1 VSNPAYDAGATR
13 PVSPRRSF
21 ALGVACVA
29 TLLAIVAVWLLGRI
43 GGSFVTRAFT
53 DIVET
58 LVALGAAILCW
69 RASRARSGRDRL
81 GWMLLG
87 GAALSW
93 GAGQVVWSYIELVQR
108 AHPFPSPADL
118 FSVVSFAFSVAGLLA
133 FGASPSGLAERLR
146 AVLDG
151 LITWSSVF
159 FLGWGLVLGAAYH
172 AGAQSLVSIL
182 VSMAYPAFDLVLVA
196 VAVSVA
202 RRARSPGPF
211 AFIAAGILCMAASDS
226 FSAYEALRHASSSA
240 GLVDLGWVAGFLLVS
255 LGSLWRDGESEAAA
269 GHGRLRGF
277 LPYAALP
284 PAMTIVA
291 VRTAQGQA
299 MDPVLAWMGL
309 FLMVLVLSRQ
319 MLALHDNR
327 MLARRIER
335 KYEARTADLARS
347 EERFRTLVQ
356 NSSDV
361 VLLLDE
367 DLKIGYTTGSSSP
380 ILGRAPGDLAGLS
393 FADLLDPT
401 ERDRVEAALRE
412 TVAHSGVSAKLE
424 HRLRRSGGGWSQSET
439 IVSNLLDTPGIGALV
454 LTVRDVTQRKGL
466 EDQLR
471 ELAFH
476 DPLTGLPNR
485 TLFQERLGESLERW
499 RSMGEPCAVMLL
511 DLDNFKYVNDS
522 LGHAVGDELLK
533 QVAERIT
540 LAVRA
545 EDTVARAGGDEFT
558 LLLGGLADAE
568 AALEAGARLMK
579 ALTATLWVHGREVT
593 PKASIGIALAGSHG
607 ISADELLRNA
617 DVAMYRAKAQG
628 RGRCELFDPALHA
641 AALQR
646 LEREVELRNAIGRP
660 GSPQGAFGSNA
671 PQGALGS
678 GELVL
683 HYQPLM
689 DLANDRM
696 VGVEALVRWQ
706 HPRLGLLQ
714 PGDFITLAEETGLIV
729 PVGEWVLNEAC
740 RQVALWQQDGTAPGL
755 KASVN
760 LSSRQLYETDLPAC
774 VAAALANSGLD
785 PTTLVLEITESLLL
799 DDGEETMQRLLN
811 LRELGVQLAMDDFG
825 TGYSSLS
832 YLSRLPIQILKIDR
846 AFVSVLGRSDEDA
859 AVVRAI
865 LSLARTFGM
874 EVVAEGIE
882 RPEEVAALKE
892 LGCPMGQG
900 FYFSRPLDAE
910 ALASRIAAGLAAG
923 RVGGPATPR
932 LSLTQLGAA

>member
-1 VSNPAYDAGATR
+1 
-13 PVSPRRSF
+13 
-21 ALGVACVA
+21 
-29 TLLAIVAVWLLGRI
+29 
-43 GGSFVTRAFT
+43 
-53 DIVET
+53 
-58 LVALGAAILCW
+58 
-69 RASRARSGRDRL
+69 
-81 GWMLLG
+81 MLLG

-93 GAGQVVWSYIELVQR
+93 SAGQAVWSYIELVQR

-133 FGASPSGLAERLR
+133 FGASPSGLAERVR

-159 FLGWGLVLGAAYH
+159 FLGWALVLGAAYH

-182 VSMAYPAFDLVLVA
+182 VSMAYPAFDLVLIA
-196 VAVSVA
+196 VAVTVA
-202 RRARSPGPF
+202 RRARTPGPF

-226 FSAYEALRHASSSA
+226 FSAYEALRHANLSP
-240 GLVDLGWVAGFLLVS
+240 GLIDLGWVAGFLLVS
-255 LGSLWRDGESEAAA
+255 LGSLWRGGDSEAAA

-291 VRTAQGQA
+291 VRTTQGQA

-309 FLMVLVLSRQ
+309 VLMMLVLSRQ

-367 DLKIGYTTGSSSP
+367 ELKIGYTTGSSSP

-393 FADLLDPT
+393 FAELLDPA
-401 ERDRVEAALRE
+401 ERDRVEAGLRD
-412 TVAHSGVSAKLE
+412 TVAHPGPSVKLE

-439 IVSNLLDTPGIGALV
+439 IVSNLLDTPGIAALV

-485 TLFQERLGESLERW
+485 TLFQERLGQSLERW

-522 LGHAVGDELLK
+522 LGHEVGDELLK

-540 LAVRA
+540 LAVRP

-558 LLLGGLADAE
+558 LLLGGLPDAE
-568 AALEAGARLMK
+568 AALAAGARLMK
-579 ALTATLWVHGREVT
+579 ALTAALWVHGREVT
-593 PKASIGIALAGSHG
+593 PKASIGVALAGSHG

-646 LEREVELRNAIGRP
+646 LEREVELRNAV
-660 GSPQGAFGSNA
+660 
-671 PQGALGS
+671 GS

-689 DLANDRM
+689 DLANERM

-740 RQVALWQQDGTAPGL
+740 RQVACWHQDGTAPGL
-755 KASVN
+755 KVSVN

-774 VAAALANSGLD
+774 VAAALAKSGID
-785 PTTLVLEITESLLL
+785 PTGLVLEITESLLL

-832 YLSRLPIQILKIDR
+832 YLSRLPLQILKIDR
-846 AFVSVLGRSDEDA
+846 AFVSVLGRSVEDA

-882 RPEEVAALKE
+882 RPEEVAELKE

-900 FYFSRPLDAE
+900 YYFSRPLAAE
-910 ALASRIAAGLAAG
+910 ALAARIAADRAAG
-923 RVGGPATPR
+923 RVGEPAAAPR
-932 LSLTQLGAA
+932 LTLAQLGAA